1 MRCADPLHATMIQ
14 DSDSSV
20 RVAAN
25 QEPAVY
31 LEGSN
36 VTFTCPPGLVLT
48 GPSTSR
54 CLGNGEWEPH
64 LQVTCKGA
72 HYLARLW

>member
-1 MRCADPLHATMIQ
+1 MDPLYAIMIQ
-14 DSDSSV
+14 DSDSLV

-25 QEPAVY
+25 EESAIY

-48 GPSTSR
+48 GPNTFR
-54 CLGNGEWEPH
+54 CLGSGEWEPD
-64 LQVTCKGA
+64 LRTTQVTCKGA
-72 HYLARLW
+72 CY